1 MTDDEELDLDES
13 GEDDFEEGGAP
24 GGGSFLSGLLVGAA
38 VGAVLALAF
47 APRSGEETRRLV
59 RRRTGE
65 LAKGAGKRVRSA
77 RDDVREALREKKD
90 ALRQRL
96 AKGLEELEDELGV

>member
-13 GEDDFEEGGAP
+13 AEDDPEDEGVRDR
-24 GGGSFLSGLLVGAA
+24 GGFLSGLLVGAA

-59 RRRTGE
+59 RRRTGK
-65 LAKGAGKRVRSA
+65 LAKEAGERVRSA

-96 AKGLEELEDELGV
+96 AKGVEALEEGLGD